1 MPSKK
6 LTKEQRQL
14 RLRLG
19 RNILT
24 IRKDKKWT
32 QEEAAHRIGL
42 HFRHLQKL
50 EYGDANVTL
59 DTLAKLS
66 KGFNLDVSDLLK
78 IK

>member
-19 RNILT
+19 RNILA

-50 EYGDANVTL
+50 EYGEANVTL
-59 DTLAKLS
+59 DTVAKLS
-66 KGFNLDVSDLLK
+66 KGFAVDVIDLFK
-78 IK
+78 GK